1 MHTRCYRGI
10 GRTDRQDS
18 DDERPSSLP
27 QHRPPHLHGLTTMAS
42 ILYQPAPRTASQPQ
56 PPAHADLA
64 RTARINTMGQFAA
77 SIAHE
82 VNQPLAAI
90 ALNASAALRWLE
102 QDPPRLDH
110 AREAL
115 SLIASAGNNASAVI
129 RSLRCLACKSPGL
142 ADAFQADDP
151 AREVL
156 QLLRA
161 ELQRH
166 AISVDLQLALGSQLL
181 RADRTQMQQVIMN
194 LVTNAIAAMQGN
206 GAHPRTLSLRS
217 RRDGA
222 MLHFSVADSG
232 TGVAPDAAAQ
242 IYDALYSTR
251 PDSMGMGLAICRS
264 IIDAHGGQLWHEAA
278 QPRGTIFHFTV
289 PSP

>member
-27 QHRPPHLHGLTTMAS
+27 QYRPPLVHDLTTMAS
-42 ILYQPAPRTASQPQ
+42 ILYQPAPRTATQPQ

-110 AREAL
+110 IREAL

-129 RSLRCLACKSPGL
+129 RSLRCLACKSPGE
-142 ADAFQADDP
+142 ADAFPADDP

-161 ELQRH
+161 ELQCH
-166 AISVDLQLALGSQLL
+166 AISVDLQLTLGPQLL
-181 RADRTQMQQVIMN
+181 RADRIQMQQLIMN
-194 LVTNAIAAMQGN
+194 LVTNAIAAMRGN
-206 GAHPRTLSLRS
+206 GSHPRTLVLGS

-232 TGVAPDAAAQ
+232 AGVAPEAAGQ

-251 PDSMGMGLAICRS
+251 PDGMGMGLAICRT
-264 IIDAHGGQLWHEAA
+264 IIDAHGGQLWHETA

>member
-1 MHTRCYRGI
+1 
-10 GRTDRQDS
+10 
-18 DDERPSSLP
+18 
-27 QHRPPHLHGLTTMAS
+27 MAS
-42 ILYQPAPRTASQPQ
+42 ILYQATPRSANASVPHAPAQAEQ
-56 PPAHADLA
+56 A

-110 AREAL
+110 VREAL

-129 RSLRCLACKSPGL
+129 RSLRCLACKNPGE
-142 ADAFQADDP
+142 ADAFPADDP
-151 AREVL
+151 ARDVL

-166 AISVDLQLALGSQLL
+166 AIRVDLQLALGLQLL

-194 LVTNAIAAMQGN
+194 LVSNAIAAMQGN
-206 GAHPRTLSLRS
+206 GAHPRTLTLRS

-222 MLHFSVADSG
+222 MLQFSVADNG
-232 TGVAPDAAAQ
+232 AGVAPAAAGQ

-251 PDSMGMGLAICRS
+251 PDGMGMGLAICRT

-278 QPRGTIFHFTV
+278 TPRGTIFHFTV